1 MSSPA
6 ANNNNNNAAINNG
19 NNNDAGNNNGNNHH
33 HHHHDNNSPGSS
45 RRNSVVSLDPEEER
59 SSASSK
65 PTPMEGIELTGAAA
79 SNHADPMVMGRNDLA
94 KLRSKLG
101 ELVKKQSAL
110 LGQPDKLEEAK
121 ALLQQQ
127 KHLVEQIAT
136 LEASLKALQSS
147 AELEKEKSTMTARQ
161 VPEFAVK
168 GVTDCTGV
176 KKPFKSVDAFLS
188 YFKKILETNKS
199 NPDTEWSDWLK
210 LSFDHEYEVWYD
222 SELTG
227 KDLNWDGV
235 CRVVRKRFVS
245 QDSRVRKAIEV
256 FNSTMKERESMQQ
269 YGMRFQNLAREAGL
283 SNCDVLAMLFLLSLP
298 SRLQDKVMMSFCA
311 KPGNDD
317 RLPDKLEEIVKLANS
332 LSLAK
337 RPHDDEDDGSRS
349 FTKRHRRG
357 QSTGKFFCYHH
368 DDRCNHRSKECPLLN
383 EPIDE
388 DKKCYYAHHEFESGH
403 DCRARR
409 EALANT
415 SRGARKHNHKSR
427 KNGGAKYKVN
437 TMRADKAEHGE
448 ANSTF
453 NHPGDVAMNDKE
465 DLIPLEVLQSVDEDI
480 GMEARSKF
488 LCTAQL
494 NVNPYVLKTP
504 ILIQNSRC
512 LGLVDTGAEISV
524 INKSLCDENKWSFTT
539 VSGDIMYAGKD
550 HSVKR
555 IGITEPLRIRYNGR
569 TLVHRFEVMEL
580 GHYNV
585 ILGFDLLP
593 KLGIALQG
601 VAAKWDDQ
609 VDHNVPDPS
618 VHDSYKNLKPNESPA
633 GTPEER
639 SKFLRAIQP
648 KLAANAKVS
657 KWSFCNIAE
666 SVIRLELTD
675 DVASWHRQYPLPY
688 ALKPTIDATIQR
700 WIEEGVIMRAPEN
713 TAWNSPLTLADKKDA
728 QGNKVGKRLC
738 LDPRHINRH
747 LKDDRYQLPTIKE
760 IFHDLSGAT
769 VFTTLDLTN
778 AFHRFKIHEDDRHI
792 TAFTYG
798 NRQYVFRGCPF
809 GLKPISSKFQRVMHI
824 LFYDM
829 PFVRTFVDD
838 IIIFSKDLSSH
849 TQHVKYAIDA
859 LTRANLILNEK
870 KCHFA
875 QRSVYLLGFCISQHG
890 ISLDPRKVTN
900 ALDWPLPTTGK
911 DVQRFMGLVNYFKDH
926 ICNLSKISAP
936 LRALMHTGSLT
947 KVWTTEHTMA
957 MKAIKQELAKNVLL
971 HFPNMAEPFYVATD
985 ASNHGIGAVLF
996 QKIKGKDCIISF
1008 MARALSKSERNY
1020 STTKREL
1027 LGIVFAL
1034 QKFHPY
1040 LWSNPF
1046 TIYTDHKALTY
1057 LNTQKLANTMM
1068 LNWFDVLMDYQ
1079 FDIIHLPGIENVL
1092 PDQLSRLFTPDEH
1105 LEGDKIED
1113 AKDSKIKIG
1122 KLYTH
1127 DKRCIFHVRVL
1138 NREPTDVI
1146 TPPEEERPK
1155 ELERAHMTIGHAGAE
1170 HIVRYLRREG
1180 IYWTNLPQDAVEM
1193 VKKCPDCQ
1201 KYNITRK
1208 GYHPLRPI
1216 YAYIP
1221 GDHWAID
1228 LASFNKTS
1236 TKGNNFL
1243 LVMVDVCTRFCILRA
1258 LPNKHS
1264 DTIVEALVQVFCD
1277 FGIPRVLQS
1286 DNGREFKN
1294 TIMKKLVESLG
1305 VHHRFTTPYHPRA
1318 NGIAERWVQSATD
1331 VIRKKIEGAGNDW
1344 DYYVPSTQLELN
1356 MRVAKRLNTPPFSLM
1371 FARDMNAYRDYR
1383 KNGATSSKP
1392 MSHDELVERLQYMQ
1406 GIVFPALKE
1415 KVEAYNQ
1422 AMTDKFNST
1431 HKLIDFPEQSHVMVR
1446 VQSRGS
1452 KLAPAF
1458 EGPYTVLRKTE
1469 GGTYVLQDETAHFT
1483 R

>member
-1 MSSPA
+1 
-6 ANNNNNNAAINNG
+6 
-19 NNNDAGNNNGNNHH
+19 
-33 HHHHDNNSPGSS
+33 
-45 RRNSVVSLDPEEER
+45 
-59 SSASSK
+59 
-65 PTPMEGIELTGAAA
+65 
-79 SNHADPMVMGRNDLA
+79 
-94 KLRSKLG
+94 
-101 ELVKKQSAL
+101 
-110 LGQPDKLEEAK
+110 
-121 ALLQQQ
+121 
-127 KHLVEQIAT
+127 
-136 LEASLKALQSS
+136 
-147 AELEKEKSTMTARQ
+147 
-161 VPEFAVK
+161 
-168 GVTDCTGV
+168 
-176 KKPFKSVDAFLS
+176 
-188 YFKKILETNKS
+188 
-199 NPDTEWSDWLK
+199 
-210 LSFDHEYEVWYD
+210 
-222 SELTG
+222 
-227 KDLNWDGV
+227 
-235 CRVVRKRFVS
+235 
-245 QDSRVRKAIEV
+245 
-256 FNSTMKERESMQQ
+256 
-269 YGMRFQNLAREAGL
+269 
-283 SNCDVLAMLFLLSLP
+283 
-298 SRLQDKVMMSFCA
+298 
-311 KPGNDD
+311 
-317 RLPDKLEEIVKLANS
+317 
-332 LSLAK
+332 
-337 RPHDDEDDGSRS
+337 
-349 FTKRHRRG
+349 
-357 QSTGKFFCYHH
+357 
-368 DDRCNHRSKECPLLN
+368 
-383 EPIDE
+383 
-388 DKKCYYAHHEFESGH
+388 
-403 DCRARR
+403 
-409 EALANT
+409 
-415 SRGARKHNHKSR
+415 
-427 KNGGAKYKVN
+427 
-437 TMRADKAEHGE
+437 
-448 ANSTF
+448 
-453 NHPGDVAMNDKE
+453 
-465 DLIPLEVLQSVDEDI
+465 
-480 GMEARSKF
+480 
-488 LCTAQL
+488 
-494 NVNPYVLKTP
+494 
-504 ILIQNSRC
+504 
-512 LGLVDTGAEISV
+512 
-524 INKSLCDENKWSFTT
+524 
-539 VSGDIMYAGKD
+539 
-550 HSVKR
+550 
-555 IGITEPLRIRYNGR
+555 
-569 TLVHRFEVMEL
+569 
-580 GHYNV
+580 
-585 ILGFDLLP
+585 
-593 KLGIALQG
+593 
-601 VAAKWDDQ
+601 
-609 VDHNVPDPS
+609 
-618 VHDSYKNLKPNESPA
+618 
-633 GTPEER
+633 
-639 SKFLRAIQP
+639 
-648 KLAANAKVS
+648 
-657 KWSFCNIAE
+657 
-666 SVIRLELTD
+666 
-675 DVASWHRQYPLPY
+675 
-688 ALKPTIDATIQR
+688 
-700 WIEEGVIMRAPEN
+700 
-713 TAWNSPLTLADKKDA
+713 
-728 QGNKVGKRLC
+728 
-738 LDPRHINRH
+738 
-747 LKDDRYQLPTIKE
+747 
-760 IFHDLSGAT
+760 
-769 VFTTLDLTN
+769 
-778 AFHRFKIHEDDRHI
+778 
-792 TAFTYG
+792 
-798 NRQYVFRGCPF
+798 
-809 GLKPISSKFQRVMHI
+809 
-824 LFYDM
+824 
-829 PFVRTFVDD
+829 
-838 IIIFSKDLSSH
+838 
-849 TQHVKYAIDA
+849 
-859 LTRANLILNEK
+859 
-870 KCHFA
+870 
-875 QRSVYLLGFCISQHG
+875 
-890 ISLDPRKVTN
+890 
-900 ALDWPLPTTGK
+900 
-911 DVQRFMGLVNYFKDH
+911 
-926 ICNLSKISAP
+926 
-936 LRALMHTGSLT
+936 
-947 KVWTTEHTMA
+947 

-1113 AKDSKIKIG
+1113 AKDSKIKTG

-1469 GGTYVLQDETAHFT
+1469 GGTYVLQDETGALMPRDYVPSELKLISQDEVVPIDELYELEAIINHRGKPGRRQYLVRWKGYGPEDDQWLDPDAFT
-1483 R
+1483 DPAFIMQYWNRRNEKEENSPEIDENGKTVIRKRKAKGDEQNVRRSKRVKRSSA